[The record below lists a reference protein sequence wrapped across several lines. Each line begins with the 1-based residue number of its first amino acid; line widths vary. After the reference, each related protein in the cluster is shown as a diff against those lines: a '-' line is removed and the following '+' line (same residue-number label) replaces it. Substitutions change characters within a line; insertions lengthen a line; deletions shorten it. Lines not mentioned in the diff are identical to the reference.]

1 MADSDLEVVK
11 WYTAARKVP
20 SVIGRTKDGTRI
32 PGGPFKVSAVLT
44 TVGIFVAGKQ
54 LLGLGMTSG
63 ATPWIVLVAAAIGAG
78 ALVSMMPTDGR
89 NPINVVI
96 GALNQVIAPRTG
108 RIDGK
113 PIRLRRPHI
122 AYARA
127 LVRLPA
133 PAPALASPEP
143 ATPHHER
150 VPAAAPTI
158 PAEPSVSLEDLLAT
172 PAPSTHEAPDTGSVP
187 RRSIT
192 ALSGVQQLLASLPT
206 QE

>member
-1 MADSDLEVVK
+1 MSDSDLEVVK

-32 PGGPFKVSAVLT
+32 PGGPFKVSVVLT
-44 TVGIFVAGKQ
+44 TVGVFVVGKQ

-63 ATPWIVLVAAAIGAG
+63 ATPWIVLVAVAIGAG
-78 ALVSMMPTDGR
+78 ALVSVMPTDGR
-89 NPINVVI
+89 NPLNVVV
-96 GALNQVIAPRTG
+96 GAVNQVIAPRTG

-122 AYARA
+122 AYAKA
-127 LVRLPA
+127 LVALPA
-133 PAPALASPEP
+133 PVPSLATPEP
-143 ATPHHER
+143 ATPRHER
-150 VPAAAPTI
+150 VPAAAT
-158 PAEPSVSLEDLLAT
+158 AAALEQSVSLGELLAP
-172 PAPSTHEAPDTGSVP
+172 PAPSTHEAPETGSGP